1 MFTRRDFIY
10 PLLSFIV
17 PFVVYVITIAP
28 SVYFIDSGELG
39 AAASNLNIAHPTGYP
54 LFTLIGNLF
63 SKFPFGSKIFNLN
76 LMSAVFGAL
85 GSLML
90 YKLLSLLL
98 FQFKSTLDKRQSQK
112 FTNETLEKLC
122 LGCSLIAAFGLT
134 YWNSS
139 NVIEVYSLHIAI
151 FVSTIYF
158 FLKAIFEKQDGE
170 IIVNVNLIITA
181 FLIGLGFSNHMST
194 AYLLPGFIYL
204 YFTVYGAKVESIKA
218 LAILTLPLFIGLSP
232 YLYLLIRA
240 DTAEFSWGY
249 PNTIER
255 LWNHVSAKEFSRRMF
270 SSSESVSSQLSKFFG
285 LYPKEF
291 GYIPIVLTIPGI
303 LLMFKESKKI
313 LIFTAILFLTTVLY
327 SINYDIIDIDTYFLL
342 AFVVTTIWICFG
354 MTAIVLTYDSL
365 SKVLTTVFMLLFI
378 IPMAVNFS
386 SASKANDYTVKDF
399 VTNVYSSAPE
409 NSIIVTKLWDFIVSP
424 SLYFQSVESQRRDLT
439 IIDKE
444 LLNKSW
450 YVENLMKHK
459 SLLYEN
465 SKKEFDDYLSEVKNY
480 EVNKIAYDSPV
491 SVSER
496 NQSQKFKNSQKALL
510 NSIAENNYPQK
521 MTFTTLEIEQ
531 DESQLFKD
539 KFKKVPFGILTLL
552 TKSDDFIDDGSPEF
566 QYNPSAQRDYHHSSV
581 MTAYFNAFMTRA
593 QYLMKH
599 SRNDEAR
606 KLVNEALRVDPNS
619 MQAMQLLQSIG
630 K

>member
-1 MFTRRDFIY
+1 MQKKNLLFPI
-10 PLLSFIV
+10 LSFII
-17 PFVVYVITIAP
+17 PFIVYVITLAP

-63 SKFPFGSKIFNLN
+63 SKLPIAGEIYNLN

-85 GSLML
+85 GSFML
-90 YKLLSLLL
+90 FKLLSLLVI
-98 FQFKSTLDKRQSQK
+98 QFRTNLDKKQSQK
-112 FTNETLEKLC
+112 LTDEILNKIC

-158 FLKAIFEKQDGE
+158 FLKAIFENGGDN
-170 IIVNVNLIITA
+170 IVDVNLMTSA

-194 AYLLPGFIYL
+194 AYLIPGFAYL
-204 YFTVYGAKVESIKA
+204 YFSVYGGKINSIKA
-218 LAILTLPLFIGLSP
+218 LAVLFVPLLIGLSA
-232 YLYLLIRA
+232 YMYILIRA
-240 DTAEFSWGY
+240 NSAEFSWGN

-255 LWNHVSAKEFSRRMF
+255 LWNHMTAKEFSRRMF
-270 SSSESVSSQLSKFFG
+270 SSSESVSSQLGTFLS

-291 GYIPIVLTIPGI
+291 GYLPIVLAIPGI
-303 LLMFKESKKI
+303 LMMIKESRKI
-313 LIFTAILFLTTVLY
+313 FIFTALLFLTTVLY
-327 SINYDIIDIDTYFLL
+327 SINYNIIDIETYFLL

-354 MTAIVLTYDSL
+354 MTAIVLKYESL
-365 SKVLTTVFMLLFI
+365 SKMLPTIFMFIFI
-378 IPMAVNFS
+378 IPLAMNYS
-386 SASKANDYTVKDF
+386 GASKGKDYVVKDF
-399 VTNVYSSAPE
+399 VENVYASAPE
-409 NSIIVTKLWDFIVSP
+409 NSIIITKLWDFVVSP
-424 SLYFQSVESQRRDLT
+424 SLYLQSVENIRKDLT

-450 YVENLMKHK
+450 YVEYLMKHNPQV
-459 SLLYEN
+459 YEN
-465 SKKEFDDYLSEVKNY
+465 SQKEFDDYLTEVKNY
-480 EVNKIAYDSPV
+480 ELNKEAFDSPV
-491 SVSER
+491 NASQR
-496 NQSQKFKNSQKALL
+496 IQSQKYKNAQKILL
-510 NSIAENNYPQK
+510 NSIAENNYDK
-521 MTFTTLEIEQ
+521 RKTFTTLEIEQ
-531 DESQLFKD
+531 DEAQLFKD
-539 KFKKVPFGILTLL
+539 KFKKVPYGILTLL
-552 TKSDDFIDDGSPEF
+552 TKSDEFIDDGSPEF
-566 QYNPSAQRDYHHSSV
+566 QFETTDKEDYHHSSI
-581 MTAYFNAFMTRA
+581 MTAYFNAFISRA

-606 KLVNEALRVDPNS
+606 RLVNEALKVDPNS